1 MKNSFNE
8 INNEHLTYKI
18 ICRSLYILKKKFE
31 IYKNEINTL
40 YTKYFVKD
48 KNDYNNISIPIIKIT
63 SFKDLLKE
71 IFHLLN
77 ISIFKMSS
85 MNELFLSNFIPES
98 KNEER
103 LNIAIDKIYNFIID
117 KIRKYNEIFY
127 NKKIK
132 TLIEINK
139 IEEIADDFTD
149 YYPIVEYD
157 KKGRLINIF
166 DEIKILNKENI
177 IKSKELTLEDEY
189 ELNIKE
195 ENILY
200 IETLP
205 VIIADFIQSNPKYTI
220 INTEINDTNLNKEIK
235 DLFDGEI
242 IKKIEEDNK
251 ELSNKMENLPEFF
264 DEEMKIRNILKEQN
278 AINNKIHKFQQIIH
292 QKKKNKENI
301 KFLEDYL
308 NILKKEKE
316 MLIDRIKKENNDLF
330 KKKKYLFTNKSNMN
344 SDKNFSTIDTTDN
357 LNLISKKDESQNQ
370 DFDNK
375 SDIQNE
381 KEFEENLFEIF
392 YFYAF
397 HENLNLDSPTFDN
410 ISYRKLRLNFDEF
423 TKFLIDFN
431 VKIKT
436 EILTELYKRNS
447 INNFLTFEQFKQ
459 IYLKLGL
466 PMNNYRKGELL
477 KKIKYLNEKINEL
490 NEEDK
495 DKFLKEYMKNKPIEK
510 EKEIIQNQ
518 IIKIENEYTRL
529 NNLNHQGCKEEFD
542 KYIGIKEP
550 EIYREKMKGFLDLKD
565 RFNNKIENSD
575 IIHKKP
581 VLLKYSKSF
590 FKNSIRKELIDKR
603 KQDIENNIK
612 LRNIIQNKN
621 YENENIIGNKNYDE
635 NSIKYYDNENI
646 LDNEINKS
654 KENRFIHQSRRDKEK
669 ELLRKKEEEIELKK
683 QNEIE
688 KQKQL
693 EQEENERKKQ
703 ILLKQEMKHNIF
715 WFDKIKKSSLKD
727 IDVDIND
734 EKLKLIDSESENSD
748 NEILNRY
755 GNLYNN
761 EGKIIQNEKKNKEII
776 NKESEINNLNQE
788 TINKESINDNE
799 KNINQESLTNNVN
812 NIVNN
817 KETEVNNLNNDNNNF
832 EKQRVLNQK
841 ETRNRN
847 QNKLN
852 NNSNLSITIDNSYS
866 KKRIFKSPSNLLYPK
881 KNSDNI
887 KYNIH
892 PISSTY
898 RNNNNNIVNEN
909 YKNFTNRK
917 KKNKSLINAGKY
929 IISQNGNSFNEQL
942 TSFFKPKK
950 KL

>member
-31 IYKNEINTL
+31 IYKNEINKV
-40 YTKYFVKD
+40 YTKFFVKD
-48 KNDYNNISIPIIKIT
+48 KSDYNNFSIPIIKIT
-63 SFKDLLKE
+63 SFKDLLEE

-103 LNIAIDKIYNFIID
+103 LNIAIDKIYNFITD

-301 KFLEDYL
+301 KFLEDYI
-308 NILKKEKE
+308 NILKNEKEK
-316 MLIDRIKKENNDLF
+316 LIDKRKKENNGLF
-330 KKKKYLFTNKSNMN
+330 KKKKYFLIKKNNTKSDNNYSTNE
-344 SDKNFSTIDTTDN
+344 TDN
-357 LNLISKKDESQNQ
+357 INIIINNSESDNQ
-370 DFDNK
+370 DLNK
-375 SDIQNE
+375 TDIQKE

-392 YFYAF
+392 YFYAY
-397 HENLNLDSPTFDN
+397 HKNLKLNFSTFDD
-410 ISYRKLRLNFDEF
+410 ISYRKLRLNFEEF
-423 TKFLIDFN
+423 SKFLIDFN
-431 VKIKT
+431 VKLKT
-436 EILTELYKRNS
+436 EVIVELYKRNS
-447 INNFLTFEQFKQ
+447 TNNLLTFEQFKQ
-459 IYLKLGL
+459 IFLKLGL
-466 PMNNYRKGELL
+466 PMNNYRKGKLL
-477 KKIKYLNEKINEL
+477 KKIKYLNEKVNEL
-490 NEEDK
+490 KEEDK
-495 DKFLKEYMKNKPIEK
+495 DKFLKEYKPIEK
-510 EKEIIQNQ
+510 EMKIIQNELVNV
-518 IIKIENEYTRL
+518 KNEYSRL
-529 NNLNHQGCKEEFD
+529 NNLNYQGCKEEFD

-565 RFNNKIENSD
+565 RFNNTIENND

-581 VLLKYSKSF
+581 TLLKYSKSF
-590 FKNSIRKELIDKR
+590 FRNSIRKELIDKR

-654 KENRFIHQSRRDKEK
+654 KENRFIHHSRREK
-669 ELLRKKEEEIELKK
+669 ENELFRKKEEEIELKK

-734 EKLKLIDSESENSD
+734 EKLKLIDSDSNNSD
-748 NEILNRY
+748 DDILNRY

-761 EGKIIQNEKKNKEII
+761 EGKIIQNEKKK
-776 NKESEINNLNQE
+776 
-788 TINKESINDNE
+788 
-799 KNINQESLTNNVN
+799 
-812 NIVNN
+812 
-817 KETEVNNLNNDNNNF
+817 
-832 EKQRVLNQK
+832 
-841 ETRNRN
+841 
-847 QNKLN
+847 
-852 NNSNLSITIDNSYS
+852 
-866 KKRIFKSPSNLLYPK
+866 
-881 KNSDNI
+881 
-887 KYNIH
+887 
-892 PISSTY
+892 
-898 RNNNNNIVNEN
+898 
-909 YKNFTNRK
+909 
-917 KKNKSLINAGKY
+917 
-929 IISQNGNSFNEQL
+929 
-942 TSFFKPKK
+942 
-950 KL
+950 